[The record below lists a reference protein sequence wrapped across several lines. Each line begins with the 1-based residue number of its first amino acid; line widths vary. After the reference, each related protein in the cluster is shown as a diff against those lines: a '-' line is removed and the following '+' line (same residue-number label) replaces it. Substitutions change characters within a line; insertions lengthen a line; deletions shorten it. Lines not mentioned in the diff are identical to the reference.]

1 MTAEAKTITARVP
14 LPLVEKVDQI
24 ASRLGRSR
32 TWVIE
37 QALSAWVV
45 QEERD
50 CLTQAALEDVAADRV
65 IDHQAVQAW
74 AESLDISCPPL
85 PPSNRSG

>member
-1 MTAEAKTITARVP
+1 MTAETKAITVRLP
-14 LPLVEKVDQI
+14 LPLAEKVGQI

-37 QALSAWVV
+37 QALSAWIA

-50 CLTQAALEDVAADRV
+50 YLTQAALEDVAVGRV
-65 IDHQAVQAW
+65 LEHQAVQAW
-74 AESLDISCPPL
+74 AERLAIPYPL

>member
-14 LPLVEKVDQI
+14 LPLVEKVGQI

-37 QALSAWVV
+37 QALSAWAA

-50 CLTQAALEDVAADRV
+50 YLTQAALEDVAADRV

-74 AESLDISCPPL
+74 AERLAIPYPL
-85 PPSNRSG
+85 PPPNRSG